1 MKTKIV
7 ATEYS
12 MASAEGMEEGSN
24 ITISHDKVNK
34 FDDNALAVFYNN
46 ERLGYIGRGTDL
58 YDASRDTFPMKGRV
72 VDFYMSEED
81 DKFTRHLTGTLVSC
95 NIEVDDVVA
104 LDSENDIASFNEEG
118 VVINFDETP
127 HTYTYEG
134 RVLKGATTFIKKY
147 IEDFKSDQIASR
159 CEQHWGLPKKY
170 IQDAWSLA
178 GDLSSSFGTGVHKAM
193 EFEDLYR
200 FHTKKNGERCFTIKH
215 PVIKRIVEEFFV
227 MYNNI
232 GFEGEVYPEALISS
246 VRHDQCALADRI
258 LVIDREEKICRIQD
272 YKVNHSVE
280 KKGSIE
286 LKNLPKGF
294 EKLPTTKLTK
304 MSLQLKVIEQMLS
317 LSGWT
322 VLGFDIFVY
331 CDGWEYY
338 EIDPLEGFTM
348 LE

>member
-7 ATEYS
+7 GTNFTEATV
-12 MASAEGMEEGSN
+12 EGMEEGSN
-24 ITISHDKVNK
+24 ITISHDRENE
-34 FDDNALAVFYNN
+34 FDKNALAVFYGE
-46 ERLGYIGRGTDL
+46 ERIGYIGKGTDL
-58 YDASRDTFPMKGRV
+58 YDVSRDTFPMVGSV
-72 VDFYMSEED
+72 VDFYMSEVD

-95 NIEVDDVVA
+95 NIEVADVVK

-118 VVINFDETP
+118 VVINFDEKP
-127 HTYTYEG
+127 HTYTYQG
-134 RVLKGATTFIKKY
+134 RILKGATTFIKKY
-147 IEDFKSDQIASR
+147 IEDFDSETIAGR

-170 IQDAWSLA
+170 IKDAWALS
-178 GDLSSSFGTGVHKAM
+178 GDLAASFGTGIHKAL
-193 EFEDLYR
+193 EFEYLYR

-232 GFEGEVYPEALISS
+232 GFEGEVFPEALISS

-258 LVIDREEKICRIQD
+258 LVIDRAEKICRIQD

-280 KKGSIE
+280 KKGSIT
-286 LKNLPKGF
+286 LKNLPPNFKS
-294 EKLPTTKLTK
+294 LPTTKLTK

-331 CDGWEYY
+331 NEGWEYY